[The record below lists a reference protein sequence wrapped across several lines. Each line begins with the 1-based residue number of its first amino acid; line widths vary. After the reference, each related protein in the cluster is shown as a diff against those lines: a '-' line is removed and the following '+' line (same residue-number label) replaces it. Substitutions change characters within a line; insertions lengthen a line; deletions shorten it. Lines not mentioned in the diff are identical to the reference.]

1 MMPHNFDLIPT
12 FLTQATALR
21 CSNSPVSNWRH
32 ITQAYPLAASFSS
45 HGRFFMRDDAIY
57 IGNNAR
63 EISIRYVL
71 GKPVGAVEEP
81 QIRVCPNNY
90 PNGLQVMDHTWPIA
104 TKNPANNPSIIWQD
118 LKAKWQQYWNDP
130 AQDFPGS
137 ESMFSVEVK
146 GDCYLYM
153 ARLNIIV

>member
-1 MMPHNFDLIPT
+1 MLPHNFDLIPT

-21 CSNSPVSNWRH
+21 CSNAPVNSFRLVKD
-32 ITQAYPLAASFSS
+32 AYPLAASFSS

-71 GKPVGAVEEP
+71 SKPAGVVDEP
-81 QIRVCPNNY
+81 QIRVCPVNY
-90 PNGLQVMDHTWPIA
+90 PNGLATMDHTWPIA
-104 TKNPANNPSIIWQD
+104 TKDPNNNPSIVWQD
-118 LKAKWQQYWNDP
+118 LKPKWQQYWNDP
-130 AQDFPGS
+130 AQNFPGS
-137 ESMFSVEVK
+137 ESFLTVEVK

-153 ARLNIIV
+153 ARLNIII